1 MMPPGLTR
9 YIEFMSTLSEA
20 RLSEL
25 PEIVTDD
32 MSFQD
37 PFNNLR
43 GREAFARC
51 LHEMLGQ
58 LADLKI
64 TVTHVGELLD
74 PSGDGA
80 ARYVLRWTFG
90 GRLTKL
96 GNRPWQ
102 VTGMS
107 EVTLAADG
115 RVNSHI
121 DYWDAAQ
128 GLYEKLPLVGGL
140 LRWLRRQ
147 LAVRGVTQ
155 H

>member
-9 YIEFMSTLSEA
+9 YIAFMSTLSEA

-74 PSGDGA
+74 PAGEGA

-107 EVTLAADG
+107 EVTLAGDG

-128 GLYEKLPLVGGL
+128 GLYEKLPLVGDL
-140 LRWLRRQ
+140 MRWLRRH